1 MEISSRGLDIIKEFE
16 GFRSDA
22 YYDAVGVLTIGYG
35 TTNADSSIIGQ
46 RIYPGMS
53 ITKETATSWLEKSV
67 NYKYVPLVMKYDS
80 TYHWNQHQLNALTS
94 FAYNIGSIDQLTANG
109 TRSISEI
116 SNKILLYD
124 KASGQTLAGLT
135 RRRKAEKELFDTP
148 CRNEKWVKDS
158 LGWKYQMDDGK
169 FLKRCWRTINGKE
182 YYFHANGYMASDE
195 YIKSSDYLHNGKLYY
210 VNFDGVWNNKTYTI
224 KRDKKGRWLAEAGSK
239 WYAKSSWAK
248 INKRWYYFGVDG
260 YMYIN
265 TVAKL
270 EGTLYSFDGNG
281 ALKK

>member
-1 MEISSRGLDIIKEFE
+1 MNISDKGLNLIKEFE
-16 GFRSDA
+16 GCRLTA
-22 YYDAVGVLTIGYG
+22 YRDSVGVWTIGWG
-35 TTNADSSIIGQ
+35 TTSADK
-46 RIYPGMS
+46 S
-53 ITKETATSWLEKSV
+53 ITGTNIYEGLKISQSTADEWLRKSV
-67 NYKYVPLVMKYDS
+67 NQKYVPKVTEYES
-80 TYHWNQHQLNALTS
+80 TYHWNQNQLDSLTS

-109 TRSISEI
+109 TRSIAEI
-116 SNKILLYD
+116 SNKILAYD
-124 KASGQTLAGLT
+124 KAGGQTLAGLT

-148 CRNEKWVKDS
+148 CKNEKWVKDS

-195 YIKSSDYLHNGKLYY
+195 YIKSTDYLHNGKLYY
-210 VNFDGVWNNKTYTI
+210 VNFDGDWNNKTYTI
-224 KRDKKGRWLAEAGSK
+224 KRDKKGRWLAEVGSK
-239 WYAKSSWAK
+239 WYAKNSWAK

-265 TVAKL
+265 TVAKI

>member
-1 MEISSRGLDIIKEFE
+1 MNISDKGLNLIKEFE
-16 GFRSDA
+16 GCVLHA
-22 YYDAVGVLTIGYG
+22 YRDSVGVITIGIG
-35 TTNADSSIIGQ
+35 TTNADASIIGAK
-46 RIYPGMS
+46 IYMGMTIS
-53 ITKETATSWLEKSV
+53 QETAEEWLRKSV
-67 NYKYVPLVMKYDS
+67 NAKYAPLVDRYNG
-80 TYHWNQHQLNALTS
+80 TYHWNQNQFDALVS
-94 FAYNIGSIDQLTANG
+94 FAYNLGSIDTLVQYG
-109 TRSISEI
+109 SRSISEI
-116 SNKILLYD
+116 SNKILAYD
-124 KASGQTLAGLT
+124 KAGGQTLAGLT

-148 CRNEKWVKDS
+148 CKNEKWVKDS

-195 YIKSSDYLHNGKLYY
+195 YIKSTDYLHNGKLYY
-210 VNFDGVWNNKTYTI
+210 VNFDGDWNNKTYTI
-224 KRDKKGRWLAEAGSK
+224 KRNKKGRWLAEIGSK
-239 WYAKSSWAK
+239 WYAKNSWAK

-265 TVAKL
+265 TVAKI

>member
-1 MEISSRGLDIIKEFE
+1 MNISDKGLNLIKEFE
-16 GFRSDA
+16 GCVLHA
-22 YYDAVGVLTIGYG
+22 YRDSVGVITIGIG
-35 TTNADSSIIGQ
+35 TTNADASIIGTK
-46 RIYPGMS
+46 IYMGMTIS
-53 ITKETATSWLEKSV
+53 QETAEEWLRKSV
-67 NYKYVPLVMKYDS
+67 NAKYAPLVDRYNG
-80 TYHWNQHQLNALTS
+80 TYHWNQNQFDALVS
-94 FAYNIGSIDQLTANG
+94 FAYNLGSIDTLVQYG
-109 TRSISEI
+109 SRSISEI
-116 SNKILLYD
+116 SNKILAYD
-124 KASGQTLAGLT
+124 KAGGQTLAGLT

-148 CRNEKWVKDS
+148 CKNEKWVKDS

-195 YIKSSDYLHNGKLYY
+195 YIKSTDYLHNGKLYY
-210 VNFDGVWNNKTYTI
+210 VNFDGDWNNKTYTI
-224 KRDKKGRWLAEAGSK
+224 KRDKKGRWLTEIGSK
-239 WYAKSSWAK
+239 WYAKNSWAK

-265 TVAKL
+265 TVAKI

>member
-1 MEISSRGLDIIKEFE
+1 MNISDKGLNLIKEFE
-16 GFRSDA
+16 GCRLTA
-22 YYDAVGVLTIGYG
+22 YRDSVGVWTIGWG
-35 TTNADSSIIGQ
+35 TTSADK
-46 RIYPGMS
+46 S
-53 ITKETATSWLEKSV
+53 ITGTNIYEGLKISQSTADEWLRKSV
-67 NYKYVPLVMKYDS
+67 NQKYVPKVTEYES
-80 TYHWNQHQLNALTS
+80 IYHWNQNQLDGLTS

-109 TRSISEI
+109 TRSIAEI
-116 SNKILLYD
+116 SNKILAYD
-124 KASGQTLAGLT
+124 KAGGQTLAGLT

-148 CRNEKWVKDS
+148 CKNEKWVKDS

-195 YIKSSDYLHNGKLYY
+195 YIKSTDYIHNGKLYY
-210 VNFDGVWNNKTYTI
+210 VNFDGDWNNKTYTI
-224 KRDKKGRWLAEAGSK
+224 KRDKKGRWLAEIGSK
-239 WYAKSSWAK
+239 WYAKNSWAK

-265 TVAKL
+265 TVAKI

>member
-1 MEISSRGLDIIKEFE
+1 MNISDKGLNLIKEFE
-16 GFRSDA
+16 GCRLTA
-22 YYDAVGVLTIGYG
+22 YRDSVGVWTIGWG
-35 TTNADSSIIGQ
+35 TTSADK
-46 RIYPGMS
+46 S
-53 ITKETATSWLEKSV
+53 ITGTNIYEGLKISQSTADEWLRNSV
-67 NYKYVPLVMKYDS
+67 NQKYVPKVTEYES
-80 TYHWNQHQLNALTS
+80 IYHWNQNQLDALTS
-94 FAYNIGSIDQLTANG
+94 FAYNLGSIDTLVQYG
-109 TRSISEI
+109 SRSISEI
-116 SNKILLYD
+116 SNKILAYD
-124 KASGQTLAGLT
+124 KAGGQTLAGLT

-148 CRNEKWVKDS
+148 CKNEKWVKDS

-195 YIKSSDYLHNGKLYY
+195 YIKSTDYLHNGKLYY
-210 VNFDGVWNNKTYTI
+210 VNFNGDWNNKTYTI
-224 KRDKKGRWLAEAGSK
+224 KRDKKGRWLAEIGSK
-239 WYAKSSWAK
+239 WYAKNSWAK

-265 TVAKL
+265 TVAKI